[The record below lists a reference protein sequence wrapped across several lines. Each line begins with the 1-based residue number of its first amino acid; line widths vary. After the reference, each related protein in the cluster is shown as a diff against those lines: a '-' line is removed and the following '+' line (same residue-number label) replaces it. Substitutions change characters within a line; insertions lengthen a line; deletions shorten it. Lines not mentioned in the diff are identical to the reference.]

1 MYFLDYFYC
10 SSFIIIVYLIYEY
23 ISFKPE
29 WRGVRVAPQS
39 QTVLRVKMPPIV
51 VLPDL
56 DVSKEVNENDGHI
69 EMDFLMPNGIFIPFR
84 VDFYDSVENV
94 KLVGQ
99 CLYVTAYYM
108 YFFCCSMKN
117 RSECVWKRS
126 ALYGISCYG
135 FFFSFVI
142 VLADY
147 CFMFIY
153 LCCFIGS
160 GGLIFKVAYDI

>member
-1 MYFLDYFYC
+1 MLSKCRLRYLYLHTLSSLFNLAYMYFLDYFYC
-10 SSFIIIVYLIYEY
+10 SSFIIIVDLIYEY

-117 RSECVWKRS
+117 RSECV
-126 ALYGISCYG
+126 
-135 FFFSFVI
+135 
-142 VLADY
+142 
-147 CFMFIY
+147 
-153 LCCFIGS
+153 
-160 GGLIFKVAYDI
+160 